1 MSRKLRLEEMEQRV
15 CPTGTT
21 AAAELAL
28 VSTPLPPHISADL
41 TRLTHD
47 LNTAAADFVSI
58 PPDPVFPPDPIIPP
72 TPIRT
77 EIADVVRVVGDTS
90 RLAFD
95 VRAETHADLGGMIGP
110 LVSLEFDE
118 AALYFDFASGD
129 TAGALTAGQNE
140 QTDLARLGTSLQGT
154 DTTGLAANV
163 FGQAETAFHDANDT
177 LFGINLGSDGGGGG
191 VT

>member
-21 AAAELAL
+21 AALELAI

-41 TRLTHD
+41 THLTHD
-47 LNTAAADFVSI
+47 LNTAAADFVSVPPQPI
-58 PPDPVFPPDPIIPP
+58 FPPDPV
-72 TPIRT
+72 RT

-95 VRAETHADLGGMIGP
+95 VRAETHADLGGMLGP
-110 LVSLEFDE
+110 LVSLQFDE
-118 AALYFDFASGD
+118 TTLYFDFAMGD
-129 TAGALTAGQNE
+129 RAGAMTAGQNE

-163 FGQAETAFHDANDT
+163 FGQAETAFYDANDT
-177 LFGINLGSDGGGGG
+177 LFGINLGSDGGGGAI
-191 VT
+191 T